1 MFSHNMQKAIEL
13 IKSSTYITALTGAG
27 ISTLSGLADFR
38 GEHNP
43 IWDKYPQEKIFDRDY
58 FDRDPKLFY
67 DFLRDIM
74 KKEYDPNIAHIVLKK
89 MEDEGM
95 LKAVITQNID
105 GLHQK
110 AGAKKVYEL
119 HGSIYSNYCVRC
131 EKEYLLS
138 EFMDKLL
145 KEDVPKCSCGG
156 VIRPGIVF
164 FGEPLPE
171 EDMQLSVFHA
181 SKSDLML
188 VVGTSLF
195 VQPAAYMPMHAI
207 NNDAQIIMV
216 NKGET
221 YLDDRAA
228 FAFPDIKRFFEELAE
243 EY

>member
-1 MFSHNMQKAIEL
+1 MYSQNMKKAVEL
-13 IKSSTYITALTGAG
+13 IKNSAYITALTGAG

-43 IWDKYPQEKIFDRDY
+43 IWDKYPQEKIFDGAY
-58 FDRDPKLFY
+58 FETDPKLFY

-74 KKEYDPNIAHIVLKK
+74 KQEYEPNIAHITLKRL
-89 MEDEGM
+89 EDLGT

-119 HGSIYSNYCVRC
+119 HGSIYSNYCMKC
-131 EKEYLLS
+131 EKEYFFS

-145 KEDVPKCSCGG
+145 KEPVPTCTCGG

-164 FGEPLPE
+164 FGEPMPE
-171 EDMQLSVFHA
+171 EDMQMAVYNA

-188 VVGTSLF
+188 IVGTSLL
-195 VQPAAYMPMHAI
+195 VQPAAYMPMHAL
-207 NNDAQIIMV
+207 NNGAKLILV
-216 NKGET
+216 NRGET
-221 YLDDRAA
+221 YIDDRVD
-228 FAFPDIKRFFEELAE
+228 FAFPDIKKFFEELAE
-243 EY
+243 SL